1 MGFPKQSEQTM
12 GATILV
18 VDDDRAIRRLVRLVL
33 EQAGY
38 SVLVAA
44 DGVEGLHVFRQF
56 QDRIAL
62 LLTDVTMPRMNGLDL
77 ADHVLES
84 DSQVPVVFTSGD
96 VPNADRGFGCIAKPF
111 KPDELI
117 DRVYEV
123 LEDAELDRRKTREKW
138 KRTELGARP

>member
-1 MGFPKQSEQTM
+1 M

-18 VDDDRAIRRLVRLVL
+18 VDDDCVIRRLMRAVL

-44 DGVEGLHVFRQF
+44 DGEEGLHVFRQY
-56 QDRIAL
+56 QDRIVL
-62 LLTDVTMPRMNGLDL
+62 VLTDVTMPRMNGFDL

-84 DSQVPVVFTSGD
+84 DSQVPVVFISGD
-96 VPNADRGFGCIAKPF
+96 ALNADRGFGCMAKPF
-111 KPDELI
+111 TPDELI

-123 LEDAELDRRKTREKW
+123 LRESRKELRV
-138 KRTELGARP
+138 AS